1 MTDVRVVLKDQGVVK
16 SALLDKGLVN
26 AFHDPRW
33 YGEAPIEHP
42 LLALFVDPPGTVEEG
57 TYGTVAIDRDSRWVG
72 SCQGYMALAAM
83 EVWDGGYS
91 LKQCQELDLDAE
103 LARFP
108 VSLWGAVFV
117 QPPSRLDLFQKAFEQ
132 GFIQQVRAGKWAG
145 PAPWRDLRELGL
157 LDAQSALDWLNA
169 RRREIMGDRCV
180 LTQCAF
186 RFAPPGWTIQDYD
199 REDEQEAFGR
209 AMSKRS
215 LLVTEY
221 HGKGLA

>member
-1 MTDVRVVLKDQGVVK
+1 MTDVRVILKNQGVLK

-33 YGEAPIEHP
+33 YGEDPIEHP
-42 LLALFVDPPGTVEEG
+42 LLALFVDPPGTMEEG
-57 TYGTVAIDRDSRWVG
+57 TYGTVAIDRDNQWVG
-72 SCQGYMALAAM
+72 SCQGYMALEAM

-91 LKQCQELDLDAE
+91 LKQCQELDLDSE
-103 LARFP
+103 LTRFP

-117 QPPSRLDLFQKAFEQ
+117 QPPSRLRLFQSAFEQ
-132 GFIQQVRAGKWAG
+132 GFIQQVRAGKWNG
-145 PAPWRDLRELGL
+145 PAPWQSLRELGL
-157 LDAQSALDWLNA
+157 LDPQSALDWLNA

-199 REDEQEAFGR
+199 REGEGEAFGR
-209 AMSKRS
+209 ALSKRG
-215 LLVTEY
+215 LMVTEC